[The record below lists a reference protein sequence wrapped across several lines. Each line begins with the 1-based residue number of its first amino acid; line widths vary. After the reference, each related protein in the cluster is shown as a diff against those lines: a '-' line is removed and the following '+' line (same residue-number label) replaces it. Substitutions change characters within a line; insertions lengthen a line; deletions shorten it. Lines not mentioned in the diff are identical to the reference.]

1 MRTQGKHHIKIN
13 GKRKNLILMTT
24 IKHRKFVSEICK
36 KENSCFQQVFLF
48 FDDAVFADKRTFSGV

>member
-13 GKRKNLILMTT
+13 GKRKNLILMRT
-24 IKHRKFVSEICK
+24 INHRKFVSEFVK
-36 KENSCFQQVFLF
+36 KKIFEFSRYFYF